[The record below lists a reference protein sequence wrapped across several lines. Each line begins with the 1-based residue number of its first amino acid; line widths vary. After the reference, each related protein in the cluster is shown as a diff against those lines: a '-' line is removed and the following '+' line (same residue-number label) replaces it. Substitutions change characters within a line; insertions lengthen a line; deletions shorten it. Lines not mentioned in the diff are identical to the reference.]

1 MAKAGQS
8 VTEVKEEMVED
19 DVGKNRDSNLPAT
32 ENRVLQVLAAPP
44 KVTNAIANWS
54 KRSNVTIIPDIERCI
69 CVNRLN
75 MSFTGFFCN
84 LESSGHVGFLSSLTG
99 MS

>member
-19 DVGKNRDSNLPAT
+19 DVGKNCDSNLSAT
-32 ENRVLQVLAAPP
+32 ENHVLQVFAAPP
-44 KVTNAIANWS
+44 KVTNSIANWS

-69 CVNRLN
+69 LLL
-75 MSFTGFFCN
+75 G
-84 LESSGHVGFLSSLTG
+84 
-99 MS
+99 